1 MDAGGMG
8 WSEVEAGEWGGGWG
22 GEVEA
27 GGGGLRRTE
36 GPTRRASFIGPD
48 RSVPAIPPA
57 FAHIHYT
64 GSIAAACR
72 AQTNLSTVTSG
83 HESAGSQ

>member
-1 MDAGGMG
+1 MLEGWGGARWRLG
-8 WSEVEAGEWGGGWG
+8 SGVEAGGG

-27 GGGGLRRTE
+27 GGGLRRTE